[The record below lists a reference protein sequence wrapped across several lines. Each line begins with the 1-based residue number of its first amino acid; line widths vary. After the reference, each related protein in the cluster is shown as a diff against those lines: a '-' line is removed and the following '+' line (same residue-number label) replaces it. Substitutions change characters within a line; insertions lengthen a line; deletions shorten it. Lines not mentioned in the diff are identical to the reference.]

1 MSPQDKIMA
10 KHIKVS
16 IVVNMFP
23 DFNFGQTIQSSMLS
37 TISLV
42 DFIINII
49 YDNHSLFRKF
59 LKVKLS

>member
-16 IVVNMFP
+16 IAVNMFP